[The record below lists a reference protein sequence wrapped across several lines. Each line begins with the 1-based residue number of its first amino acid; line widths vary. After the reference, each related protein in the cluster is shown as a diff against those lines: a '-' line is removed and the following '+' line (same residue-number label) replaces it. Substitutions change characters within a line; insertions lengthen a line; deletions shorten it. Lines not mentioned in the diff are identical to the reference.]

1 MRIQKGDTV
10 KVLYGKYAGKTGAV
24 TLVIP
29 KKQQVVVEGLNK
41 VKRHLKGNGKDK
53 ASAIVEISKPMP
65 ISKVQLVDDSGK
77 ATRVKYE
84 IKDGKKS
91 RVSVRSGKVLSSNKV
106 VAKAE
111 TKEETKK
118 PETKKTTKKTE
129 AKEAKSKKAVS
140 KKSTDESAKIT
151 KDKKDK
157 K

>member
-65 ISKVQLVDDSGK
+65 ISKVQLLDESGK

-91 RVSVRSGKVLSSNKV
+91 RVSVKSGKVLSSNKV
-106 VAKAE
+106 AKKTE
-111 TKEETKK
+111 DKDEVKK
-118 PETKKTTKKTE
+118 PAKKKATKKTE
-129 AKEAKSKKAVS
+129 AKKVKEVKPKKVSEAKS
-140 KKSTDESAKIT
+140 T